1 MSLIE
6 QLQEDMKQAMK
17 ARDEIRLSTIRLL
30 RSSVSYA
37 RIDKGVELTD
47 DEVLEVLSRE
57 AKKRRES
64 VEAAEKVGREDVAQ
78 RESAELK
85 IVEAYLPK
93 QMDEGEIEAIVRE
106 VVAEVGA
113 TDMKDKGKVMGPL
126 MQRIKGKADGRL
138 ANSVVEK
145 VLRG

>member
-1 MSLIE
+1 MSLLDK
-6 QLQEDMKQAMK
+6 LQEDMKQSMK
-17 ARDEIRLSTIRLL
+17 ARDEVRLSTIRLL

-37 RIDKGVELTD
+37 KIEKGSELTD
-47 DEVLEVLSRE
+47 DEVIEVLSRE

-64 VEAAEKVGREDVAQ
+64 VEAAEKVGRDDVAQ

-85 IVEAYLPK
+85 VIEEYLPK
-93 QMDEGEIEAIVRE
+93 QMDEGEIEAVVRE
-106 VVAEVGA
+106 VIAEVGA

-126 MQRIKGKADGRL
+126 MQRVKGKADGRL
-138 ANSVVEK
+138 VNSVVEK